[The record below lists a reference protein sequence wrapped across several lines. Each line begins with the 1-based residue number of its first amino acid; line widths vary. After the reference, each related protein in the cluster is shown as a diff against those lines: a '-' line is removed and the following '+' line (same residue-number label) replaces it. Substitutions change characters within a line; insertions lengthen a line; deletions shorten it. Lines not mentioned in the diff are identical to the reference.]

1 MHLFRTIQ
9 LAVLLVVFTV
19 TNSAFAQDRFTLSGG
34 YGYYEAINAGANW
47 HYSEKSS
54 VGIYLGT
61 NFGLDDKNVWVMGFD
76 YSHIYLKPLF
86 WKLRPGFSF
95 QPQYWTQDDDNY
107 RFANITLLMHAVL
120 QYPVSETFQIN
131 LEGGGAL
138 NYATETERKQNTT
151 AGFPRRWNGSF
162 AVGIVYQLNQTKS
175 E

>member
-1 MHLFRTIQ
+1 MQLFRTTQ
-9 LAVLLVVFTV
+9 LSVVLVVFTV
-19 TNSAFAQDRFTLSGG
+19 TSSAFAQERFTLSGG

-47 HYSEKSS
+47 HYSKKSS
-54 VGIYLGT
+54 VGIYIGT
-61 NFGLDDKNVWVMGFD
+61 NFGLDDRKVRVIGLD

-95 QPQYWTQDDDNY
+95 QPQYWTQDDYNY
-107 RFANITLLMHAVL
+107 RFANITLLTHAVL
-120 QYPVSETFQIN
+120 QYPVSESLQIN

-138 NYATETERKQNTT
+138 NYATESDRKQNTT

-175 E
+175 Q